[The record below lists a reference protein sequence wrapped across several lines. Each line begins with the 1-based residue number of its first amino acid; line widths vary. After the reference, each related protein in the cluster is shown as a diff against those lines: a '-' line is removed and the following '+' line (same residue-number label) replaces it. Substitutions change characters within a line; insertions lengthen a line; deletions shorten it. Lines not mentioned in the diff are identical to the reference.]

1 MQSMVDVV
9 VAKYMRPEQATEFM
23 EYLLRLALY
32 DLEEVWADECAGLE
46 QRVAIATE
54 TASEHGRELQT
65 LRGRFAQMVMEAE
78 PQRLRADALEA
89 ENIRLKAQMQAQ
101 ETGIK
106 QARTR
111 DDLLRLYNTE
121 AP

>member
-1 MQSMVDVV
+1 MERLEGNMQSQSGVLGT
-9 VAKYMRPEQATEFM
+9 QQ
-23 EYLLRLALY
+23 
-32 DLEEVWADECAGLE
+32 DLNL
-46 QRVAIATE
+46 TLM
-54 TASEHGRELQT
+54 LQ
-65 LRGRFAQMVMEAE
+65 L
-78 PQRLRADALEA
+78 DALEA

>member
-1 MQSMVDVV
+1 MESMVDVV

-32 DLEEVWADECAGLE
+32 DLEEVWADECAGLRSRLVRMIEERERE
-46 QRVAIATE
+46 QKST
-54 TASEHGRELQT
+54 T
-65 LRGRFAQMVMEAE
+65 LSDSLLVQI
-78 PQRLRADALEA
+78 DALEA

-101 ETGIK
+101 EAGIK
-106 QARTR
+106 QAKTR